1 MTALGLSA
9 CSGHEALSL
18 DYSLYMSTEQR
29 DSDVFARSATLRHL
43 TKELTQTTKRSQ
55 TSSQERPG
63 LQTRRNV
70 AAVDQLSCEF
80 QQVKAFK
87 SSSVRP
93 STAAVTRSRIHQS
106 LRHSESEFV
115 LSAKLQSPTAPIE
128 EAKSPVPAIEP
139 LQLPSRPNQLSD
151 RRPSSSHHCR
161 GPIRGIKTP
170 VQIIHP
176 KTRTLIKPIA
186 TAEAQ
191 QRKTSVLNA
200 SQQLPEDPPHIQRKR
215 RCAKTFELM
224 IYARL
229 HPNKSNQ
236 GSDSSGP
243 SQESVQALLG
253 HGIVQ
258 SLLTLSTIADAI
270 TQAHCCRALYYLAQ
284 MPCARKAM
292 VAHGV
297 VASVK
302 VLARVAHPRSRQDLA
317 ATLCYLSEENGLV
330 EVLFFEGIDR
340 ALTRLFVSPSQ
351 ETKRCCALAV
361 LNISCDA
368 TRIKH
373 FGDSFTQLLATCTR
387 TAGPSSSCHLIKAV
401 YNASLIPSFQTAL
414 LSENIPGFLVNQLV
428 NVPPDVQLLA
438 LQALIAL
445 CDIKTNRSQILSQQF
460 CKLLA
465 TMLASIHAE
474 IQELTLLVLLLLSI
488 DEGARTKL
496 CNWVPAATIV
506 RTAQQHVDAAT
517 SASTSSS
524 DDCQHS
530 TQSERLVYLHS
541 CVFRSLCD
549 SVLTHHDLVQ
559 EGAVRVLIQM
569 ARKSDNDIKTNAIC
583 ALCCIIASFTDETT
597 SKHVPEI
604 TDELLKLTE
613 TRQTANCLF
622 AVSALYNIACSDEC
636 RPLLIE
642 SETLIVRL
650 LELAQQP
657 QHAQVAQLLAAIIY
671 RLACIDG
678 RQKTLLDQ
686 GCFCVLVHLIHQYPQ
701 CRTFAVS
708 ALFILAQGGG
718 DSFPHGGEEIA
729 QLTLA
734 MSKKTTASV
743 ALKRAISQT
752 SSPAA
757 ASPSFWPSPDAAKN
771 DKANAMRGTVALFAY
786 LASDPKNQRLLL
798 TDGAVFRFLKSVKQ
812 LESDD
817 EDEEDTIVIN
827 CAFVFYTLTATQE
840 GCEQLIKEGGM
851 ADLIHLSRV
860 AKLSVESNHMVR
872 ELCIM
877 ALCRVS
883 SFPGLEVRLIEHGA
897 IEAIMILALVT
908 TDSPSIKALC
918 VKTLANCLV
927 AKNCVRPLVEHGIIW
942 ALSSLCTVDFADT
955 RFACAVSLCNLSS
968 VSTMVSRFLDAGAP
982 RALIHLLQHRDDPG
996 TVMVTIKT
1004 IANLVANEKI
1014 CAAFLNEDLERHL
1027 GVHFSSAQSS
1037 DELRQLAAMVLLRV
1051 TSANDAMIS
1060 LEHLKSGVF
1069 LWMEQII
1076 VIKEQALVRNCILT
1090 VRDLTGNSSIDIA
1103 ELDVAH
1109 ILRIVIQVF
1118 HRHAD
1123 NGEIVTLCLSI
1134 LYNLSCQPAVLFRL
1148 VRADIML
1155 FLREHVPREK
1165 QEDDEG
1171 DGNARPKRASNA
1183 SSIVSTVAA
1192 VMDVKLCCLILHNLT
1207 CAPGNASNLLASLV
1221 NLHVV
1226 AILRDIYSQRDE
1238 LKEICAVATGNI
1250 AVARV
1255 NTTRVVADRACEIL
1269 LPFIRSSLF
1278 QKQHHA
1284 LMSAALL
1291 RLATAPGNQRAML
1304 KAGVVSAFVH
1314 MLSLREID
1322 SDASANVL
1330 ATVSLLSKY
1339 EDHVKK
1345 LLEDGMLPCV
1355 VMIAEGRDGQ
1365 PPPPCSSEIQGY
1377 CFEILSSM
1385 CTGEYEQHLQQHPE
1399 MNVINTLTKL
1409 SEHHHHNH
1417 NAPSAPGSPAAGA
1430 RQAPQW
1436 QPPKTY
1442 AYYERGEGR
1451 PLPSAQVLTFLM
1463 KIPTSSSLK
1472 KNLEL
1477 QTTYVVPAKKWLPE
1491 VKPNP
1496 KEPPPLECNEVAL
1509 TESNASVPSDVK
1521 QRIRDFVPA
1530 PKETLVCDDSLIDE
1544 TLFLAPASGSG
1555 VTSVTGIDPVPA
1567 AEADDSSWN
1576 SPKLVQIKKKL
1587 LRSGAGRDL
1596 SSHSPSFMSYSEM

>member
-1 MTALGLSA
+1 
-9 CSGHEALSL
+9 
-18 DYSLYMSTEQR
+18 MSTEQH
-29 DSDVFARSATLRHL
+29 DSDVFARAATLRRL
-43 TKELTQTTKRSQ
+43 ALELTQTKRPQ
-55 TSSQERPG
+55 SSAAVERLR
-63 LQTRRNV
+63 LQTRRNA
-70 AAVDQLSCEF
+70 AAVDQLTCEF

-87 SSSVRP
+87 SRLRP
-93 STAAVTRSRIHQS
+93 STAAITRSRIHQS
-106 LRHSESEFV
+106 LRRSESEFA
-115 LSAKLQSPTAPIE
+115 LSAKPVEVTKPPTPATELLQR
-128 EAKSPVPAIEP
+128 
-139 LQLPSRPNQLSD
+139 PSQSNQLTD
-151 RRPSSSHHCR
+151 QRPSSSAHYC
-161 GPIRGIKTP
+161 GPIRGINTP
-170 VQIIHP
+170 LQLARPI
-176 KTRTLIKPIA
+176 IKPIA
-186 TAEAQ
+186 TAEQ
-191 QRKTSVLNA
+191 QRKPSILNA
-200 SQQLPEDPPHIQRKR
+200 SKLPEDPPHIQRKR
-215 RCAKTFELM
+215 RCAKTFERM

-236 GSDSSGP
+236 GSDSEP
-243 SQESVQALLG
+243 SHVSVQALLD
-253 HGIVQ
+253 HGIIQ
-258 SLLTLSTIADAI
+258 SVLALTTIADAI
-270 TQAHCCRALYYLAQ
+270 TQAHCCRALYYLARV
-284 MPCARKAM
+284 PCARKAM
-292 VAHGV
+292 VTHGV
-297 VASVK
+297 VATVK
-302 VLARVAHPRSRQDLA
+302 VMARVAHPRSRQDLA

-361 LNISCDA
+361 FNISCDA

-373 FGDSFTQLLATCTR
+373 FGDAFTQLLATCTR
-387 TAGPSSSCHLIKAV
+387 TTGLSASCHLIKAA
-401 YNASLIPSFQTAL
+401 YNASLISSFHASL
-414 LSENIPGFLVNQLV
+414 LSENIPGFVANQLI

-445 CDIKTNRSQILSQQF
+445 CDIKTNRSQILSQQS

-465 TMLASIHAE
+465 TMLASAHAE
-474 IQELTLLVLLLLSI
+474 IQEMTLLLLLLLSI

-506 RTAQQHVDAAT
+506 RTAQQHVEAA
-517 SASTSSS
+517 SSSTSI
-524 DDCQHS
+524 DDDNGQHS
-530 TQSERLVYLHS
+530 TQIERLEYLHS

-569 ARKSDNDIKTNAIC
+569 ARRNDNDIKTNAIC

-597 SKHVPEI
+597 AKHVPEI

-650 LELAQQP
+650 LELALQP

-671 RLACIDG
+671 RLACIED

-686 GCFCVLVHLIHQYPQ
+686 GCFRVLVHLIHQYPQ

-718 DSFPHGGEEIA
+718 DSFPHGGKEIA

-743 ALKRAISQT
+743 AVKRT
-752 SSPAA
+752 SSQ
-757 ASPSFWPSPDAAKN
+757 SPSSTALYSSSSFWSSPDAAKN
-771 DKANAMRGTVALFAY
+771 DKANAIRATVALFAY
-786 LASDPKNQRLLL
+786 LANDPKNQRLLL

-812 LESDD
+812 HESDND
-817 EDEEDTIVIN
+817 DEEDTIVIN

-851 ADLIHLSRV
+851 VDLIHLSRV
-860 AKLSVESNHMVR
+860 TKLSIESNHMVR
-872 ELCIM
+872 ELCVM

-908 TDSPSIKALC
+908 TDSPPIRALC
-918 VKTLANCLV
+918 VKTLANCLM

-942 ALSSLCTVDFADT
+942 ALSSLCAVDFADT

-968 VSTMVSRFLDAGAP
+968 VTTMVSRFLDAGAP
-982 RALIHLLQHRDDPG
+982 RALIHLLQHRDDPL

-1014 CAAFLNEDLERHL
+1014 CTAFLNEDLERHL
-1027 GVHFSSAQSS
+1027 SVHFSSAHSS

-1051 TSANDAMIS
+1051 SSANDALIS

-1103 ELDVAH
+1103 ELDVDH

-1134 LYNLSCQPAVLFRL
+1134 LYNLSCQPSVLFRL
-1148 VRADIML
+1148 VRTDIML
-1155 FLREHVPREK
+1155 FLRDHVPKEIQK
-1165 QEDDEG
+1165 DD
-1171 DGNARPKRASNA
+1171 DTGNASPKR

-1207 CAPGNASNLLASLV
+1207 CAPGHESDLLASLV
-1221 NLHVV
+1221 NLRAV
-1226 AILRDIYSQRDE
+1226 AILHDIYSQRDE

-1250 AVARV
+1250 AVAQV
-1255 NTTRVVADRACEIL
+1255 NTTRVIADRACEIL
-1269 LPFIRSSLF
+1269 LPFIRSNRF

-1291 RLATAPGNQRAML
+1291 RLATAPGNQRVML
-1304 KAGVVSAFVH
+1304 KAGVGTAFVH
-1314 MLSLREID
+1314 MLSLPDID
-1322 SDASANVL
+1322 PDASMNVM
-1330 ATVSLLSKY
+1330 ATLNLLSKC

-1355 VMIAEGRDGQ
+1355 LLIAEGKDGQ
-1365 PPPPCSSEIQGY
+1365 PPPPCSSEIQTH

-1385 CTGEYEQHLQQHPE
+1385 CTSEYEQHLQQHPE
-1399 MNVINTLTKL
+1399 MNVINTLNKL
-1409 SEHHHHNH
+1409 SEHHHHN
-1417 NAPSAPGSPAAGA
+1417 AASAPASPVAGV
-1430 RQAPQW
+1430 RQTPQW
-1436 QPPKTY
+1436 RTPQTPKKY

-1451 PLPSAQVLTFLM
+1451 PLPIAQVLTFLL
-1463 KIPTSSSLK
+1463 KIPSSSSLK

-1477 QTTYVVPAKKWLPE
+1477 QTTYAVQAKKWLPDA
-1491 VKPNP
+1491 KPNP

-1509 TESNASVPSDVK
+1509 TESSASVPRDIK
-1521 QRIRDFVPA
+1521 QRIRNFVPA

-1544 TLFLAPASGSG
+1544 ALFQVPASGSWTSSVAG
-1555 VTSVTGIDPVPA
+1555 VDHTPA
-1567 AEADDSSWN
+1567 LETDDISWN
-1576 SPKLVQIKKKL
+1576 STKLVQMKKKL

-1596 SSHSPSFMSYSEM
+1596 SCHR

>member
-1 MTALGLSA
+1 M
-9 CSGHEALSL
+9 E
-18 DYSLYMSTEQR
+18 TEQR
-29 DSDVFARSATLRHL
+29 DSDVFARSATLRRL
-43 TKELTQTTKRSQ
+43 AKELTQTTKRPQ
-55 TSSQERPG
+55 TLSSQERLR
-63 LQTRRNV
+63 LQTRRNA

-87 SSSVRP
+87 SGSTRP

-106 LRHSESEFV
+106 LRRSESEFV
-115 LSAKLQSPTAPIE
+115 LSAKLQSPAAPIE
-128 EAKSPVPAIEP
+128 KPKSPATEP
-139 LQLPSRPNQLSD
+139 PQLPSRSNQLSD
-151 RRPSSSHHCR
+151 QRPSSSPHCR
-161 GPIRGIKTP
+161 GPIRGIKAP
-170 VQIIHP
+170 LQVIQP
-176 KTRTLIKPIA
+176 KTRPLIKPIA
-186 TAEAQ
+186 TAQAQ

-200 SQQLPEDPPHIQRKR
+200 SQLPPEDPPHIQRKR

-236 GSDSSGP
+236 GTSDSCGGGP
-243 SQESVQALLG
+243 SQESVQALLD
-253 HGIVQ
+253 HGIIQ
-258 SLLTLSTIADAI
+258 SVLALSTIPDAI
-270 TQAHCCRALYYLAQ
+270 TQAHCCRALYYLARA
-284 MPCARKAM
+284 PCARKAM

-373 FGDSFTQLLATCTR
+373 FGDAFTQLLATCTR

-401 YNASLIPSFQTAL
+401 YNASLIPSFHAAL
-414 LSENIPGFLVNQLV
+414 LSENIPGFLANQLV

-465 TMLASIHAE
+465 TMLASAHAQ

-496 CNWVPAATIV
+496 CNWMPAATIV
-506 RTAQQHVDAAT
+506 RTAQQHVDGA
-517 SASTSSS
+517 SSSTSSG
-524 DDCQHS
+524 DDCGQHS
-530 TQSERLVYLHS
+530 TQIERLVYLHS

-597 SKHVPEI
+597 AKHVPEI

-636 RPLLIE
+636 RPLLVE

-671 RLACIDG
+671 RLACIEG

-686 GCFCVLVHLIHQYPQ
+686 GCFGVLVHLIHQYPQ

-743 ALKRAISQT
+743 ALKRAISQS

-757 ASPSFWPSPDAAKN
+757 PMAPPSSFWSSPDAAKN

-786 LASDPKNQRLLL
+786 LANDPKNQRLLL

-812 LESDD
+812 LESDA
-817 EDEEDTIVIN
+817 EDQEDTIVIN

-860 AKLSVESNHMVR
+860 TKLSVESNHMVR
-872 ELCIM
+872 ELCVM

-908 TDSPSIKALC
+908 TDSPPIKALC
-918 VKTLANCLV
+918 IKTLANCLV

-942 ALSSLCTVDFADT
+942 ALASLCTVDFADT

-982 RALIHLLQHRDDPG
+982 RALIHLLQHRDDPV
-996 TVMVTIKT
+996 TVLVTIKT

-1103 ELDVAH
+1103 ELDVDH

-1123 NGEIVTLCLSI
+1123 SSEIVTLCLSI

-1165 QEDDEG
+1165 HEDDTR
-1171 DGNARPKRASNA
+1171 NASPKRTSNA

-1207 CAPGNASNLLASLV
+1207 CAPGNGSNLLASLV
-1221 NLHVV
+1221 NLHAVE
-1226 AILRDIYSQRDE
+1226 ILRDIYSQRDE

-1250 AVARV
+1250 AVAQV

-1291 RLATAPGNQRAML
+1291 RLATAPGNQRVML
-1304 KAGVVSAFVH
+1304 QAGVVPAFVH
-1314 MLSLREID
+1314 MLSLSEID
-1322 SDASANVL
+1322 PDASTNVL
-1330 ATVSLLSKY
+1330 ATVSLLSKC
-1339 EDHVKK
+1339 EDHVTK

-1355 VMIAEGRDGQ
+1355 VLIAEGRDGQ
-1365 PPPPCSSEIQGY
+1365 PPSPCSSEIQGH

-1409 SEHHHHNH
+1409 SEHHHHNL
-1417 NAPSAPGSPAAGA
+1417 NAPSAPGSPAAGV

-1436 QPPKTY
+1436 RAQQQTPKKF
-1442 AYYERGEGR
+1442 AYYERGDGR
-1451 PLPSAQVLTFLM
+1451 PLLSAQVLTFLM

-1477 QTTYVVPAKKWLPE
+1477 QTTYAVPTKKWLP
-1491 VKPNP
+1491 VARPNP

-1509 TESNASVPSDVK
+1509 TESSASVPSDVK
-1521 QRIRDFVPA
+1521 QRIRDFEPA
-1530 PKETLVCDDSLIDE
+1530 PKETLVCDDALVDE
-1544 TLFLAPASGSG
+1544 TLFLAPASGFG
-1555 VTSVTGIDPVPA
+1555 ATSAIEVDPVLA
-1567 AEADDSSWN
+1567 SETEDSSWN

-1596 SSHSPSFMSYSEM
+1596 SSHSPSFMSF